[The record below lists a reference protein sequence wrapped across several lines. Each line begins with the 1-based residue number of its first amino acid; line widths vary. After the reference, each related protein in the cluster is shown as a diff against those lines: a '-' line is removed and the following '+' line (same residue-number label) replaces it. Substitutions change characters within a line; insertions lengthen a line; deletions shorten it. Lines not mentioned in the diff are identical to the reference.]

1 MRIDTTMIHP
11 RLVEKLNQL
20 VKVCKDNGI
29 TIEFSSGYRS
39 FAEQDKLYAQGRT
52 EPGMK
57 VTNARG
63 GYSQHN
69 WGIAA
74 DFFLDM
80 DVDGDGSKSDDA
92 FNNNTALFDKVGR
105 LAGTVGLGWGGNWTS
120 PVDRPHLYLPD
131 WGSTPTPLRNKY
143 GTYEQFKATWPG
155 GGSASG
161 SIDAD
166 YPLERGDRGSNV
178 TWAQGR
184 LNVHGANLA
193 VDGIFGAATE
203 SATRTF
209 QAAHGLDADG
219 VIGSKTKAALEQDPA
234 GTGDTYT
241 IKPGDTLSGIAAA
254 HGTTVDALAAL
265 NGISDPDKINA
276 GDTIKISG
284 TASDPAPAGDDWI
297 RQLQHQLNVQFS
309 AGLAEDGIAGPK
321 TLAACI
327 TCRPGARGE
336 ITRLIQSKVGTTA
349 DGIWGNN
356 TTAAVKAY
364 QSTHG
369 LTADGIVGKNTW
381 RAMLGL

>member
-131 WGSTPTPLRNKY
+131 WGSTPTSLRNKY
-143 GTYEQFKATWPG
+143 GTYERFKATWPG

-161 SIDAD
+161 STDAD

-184 LNVHGANLA
+184 LNVHGANLD
-193 VDGIFGAATE
+193 VDGNSG
-203 SATRTF
+203 
-209 QAAHGLDADG
+209 
-219 VIGSKTKAALEQDPA
+219 DPV
-234 GTGDTYT
+234 
-241 IKPGDTLSGIAAA
+241 P
-254 HGTTVDALAAL
+254 
-265 NGISDPDKINA
+265 
-276 GDTIKISG
+276 
-284 TASDPAPAGDDWI
+284 
-297 RQLQHQLNVQFS
+297 
-309 AGLAEDGIAGPK
+309 
-321 TLAACI
+321 
-327 TCRPGARGE
+327 
-336 ITRLIQSKVGTTA
+336 
-349 DGIWGNN
+349 
-356 TTAAVKAY
+356 
-364 QSTHG
+364 
-369 LTADGIVGKNTW
+369 
-381 RAMLGL
+381 M